1 MLVKKISRIFA
12 LITVVAVTLLNFTA
26 FASASSNDKKDLRV
40 VCECE
45 GEIIS
50 GMEISVYKAVERYG
64 DSLSLSGDFKNY
76 RVRLDINSASVLQD
90 AADTLA
96 NYVITDKIKPYK
108 TVTSDEFGYADF
120 SDLDNGIYLVWG
132 KKIAIEDNVYRISPM
147 FVEISD
153 ESKDLTVSYGKFI
166 VTDVKNSK
174 MTKYTLKKVWD
185 NERDI
190 LEYRPDGIDVEIYL
204 DGEVY
209 ETVNLNKDN
218 DWTYQWNSDENGD
231 WNFKELDVPEQYE
244 VAIKIGENNITI
256 TNRLRDDVTGT
267 PQPEPPKDDTTTDED
282 IPQTGQLWWPV
293 PVMAVVGVLLIV
305 LGLKLGFKGEKE

>member
-1 MLVKKISRIFA
+1 
-12 LITVVAVTLLNFTA
+12 
-26 FASASSNDKKDLRV
+26 
-40 VCECE
+40 
-45 GEIIS
+45 
-50 GMEISVYKAVERYG
+50 
-64 DSLSLSGDFKNY
+64 
-76 RVRLDINSASVLQD
+76 
-90 AADTLA
+90 
-96 NYVITDKIKPYK
+96 
-108 TVTSDEFGYADF
+108 
-120 SDLDNGIYLVWG
+120 
-132 KKIAIEDNVYRISPM
+132 M